1 MKRLK
6 FMFVLLIFLPNF
18 IFCQDI
24 TDYSEVITNSGEVK
38 IPGNWEQLN
47 KMNDSGQTYLKNKD
61 GVIIAIAQN
70 PKKSYSFYKSNVSD
84 FENVKLF
91 YTWDSDYYKENK
103 FKTEKIK
110 ENIELEYIIWKYNDK
125 KRDNVFLFGSLK
137 SNFLNLLVYTNNWSE
152 DEKIIF
158 LENLFKLNK

>member
-1 MKRLK
+1 MNKLK
-6 FMFVLLIFLPNF
+6 LMLMIIFFLPNF

-24 TDYSEVITNSGEVK
+24 VDYSKLKTNSGEVK

-47 KMNDSGQTYLKNKD
+47 KMDDSGQTYLKNKE

-70 PKKSYSFYKSNVSD
+70 PKKSYPFFKSNETNY
-84 FENVKLF
+84 ENVRLF
-91 YTWDSDYYKENK
+91 YEWDSDYYEENK

-110 ENIELEYIIWKYNDK
+110 ENAELEYIIWKYNDK
-125 KRDNVFLFGSLK
+125 KLDNVFLFGSTK
-137 SNFLNLLVYTNNWSE
+137 NNFLNLLVYTNKWGE
-152 DEKIIF
+152 DEKINF